1 MEKYLRIAVVV
12 ILALTIVL
20 SCTVIGNKLTDPVTY
35 DHTIEVLDQN
45 RATVLGLTAAS
56 AAASA
61 AVSALPNDI
70 CTPMAQEIS
79 ELSSWFLVILAVI
92 YLEKYLLTILA
103 TVACYLLIP
112 AGCGML
118 LVNCFFTQPMLR
130 SLGKKLLALAAA
142 VLLVIPTSIWVSDQ
156 INAIYS
162 QSIEMTVQSANE
174 ASDNLF
180 DEMQDEN
187 GEDTTVIDEVKTVL
201 GDLPGSV
208 AGMIEQFKN
217 ILNRFVEATA
227 VMIVTTC
234 LIPVL
239 VEIHSSLVSTIL
251 LISSLVTSFF
261 GNAFPVAIICIASI
275 SLPLSFCRRRSSSP
289 SCRCNFFLFS
299 HRNGADCS

>member
-20 SCTVIGNKLTDPVTY
+20 SCTVIGNKLTDPATY
-35 DHTIEVLDQN
+35 AHTIAVLDQN
-45 RATVLGLTAAS
+45 RTTVLGLTAAS

-201 GDLPGSV
+201 GDLSGSV

-217 ILNRFVEATA
+217 SEPVCGGNGGHDRNDLPDSDSGD
-227 VMIVTTC
+227 
-234 LIPVL
+234 PVL
-239 VEIHSSLVSTIL
+239 CM
-251 LISSLVTSFF
+251 
-261 GNAFPVAIICIASI
+261 GCKMPV
-275 SLPLSFCRRRSSSP
+275 
-289 SCRCNFFLFS
+289 
-299 HRNGADCS
+299 